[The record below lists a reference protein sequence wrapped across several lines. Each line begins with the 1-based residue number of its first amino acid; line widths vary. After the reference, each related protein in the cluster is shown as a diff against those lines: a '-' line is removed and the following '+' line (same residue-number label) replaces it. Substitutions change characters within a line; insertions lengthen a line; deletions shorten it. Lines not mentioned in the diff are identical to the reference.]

1 MTAFDYSRPLAT
13 ANQLIERYGQLGAVE
28 TPGERMGP
36 AYDPG
41 EPVPTST
48 PARFVIV
55 GFEAKEIDG
64 SRVLATDKKA
74 LVAPG
79 VLTADPTP
87 ADRLVE
93 ANGVSWSI
101 VGVDT
106 LRPAETTLLFTL
118 QVRR

>member
-1 MTAFDYSRPLAT
+1 MTAFEYSRPLAT
-13 ANQLIERYGQLGAVE
+13 ANRLIERFGQLGAIE
-28 TPGERMGP
+28 KPGEPLGP
-36 AYDPG
+36 TYDPG
-41 EPVPTST
+41 EPVPITT
-48 PARFVIV
+48 PARFVII

-64 SRVLATDKKA
+64 TRVLATDKKA

-101 VGVDT
+101 VAVDT
-106 LRPAETTLLFTL
+106 LRPAETTLLHTL